1 MQDENNVVTIDENEG
16 QLLMFHDPEENTD
29 IQVKLLDETVWLTQD
44 QIAML
49 FHIDQSGVSKHLK
62 NIFTNRELD
71 EKSNMQFL
79 HIAKSDKPVKHYNLD
94 VILSVGYRVN
104 TRRGTQFRI
113 WATGRLKEYIIK
125 GYALD
130 EKRLRETGQIDQLIE
145 QVRSIRTSEQAMFRK
160 ITDIFATSK
169 DYNSDSEE
177 AQNFFATVQN
187 KLHYAVN
194 NMTAA
199 ELIIERANEDVPH
212 MGLRIWKGK
221 RDITKDDAVIAKNY
235 LTPIEL
241 KLLELLGE
249 QFMSFAEF
257 QYTDKKEMRM
267 ADWIRKLDELLVL
280 NEREILQNRGKVSR
294 KEMER
299 IIDEKL
305 KKYRQNI
312 KWGKLQIDTHNLNDE
327 NNR

>member
-312 KWGKLQIDTHNLNDE
+312 KGGKLQIDTHNLNDE